1 MWSGW
6 PPGEGR
12 RGILEEA
19 WVPAST
25 GAAADAGAAAEAGSE
40 AQGSGSEAHGQRPR
54 SAQLDARSPGRR
66 RRAQALYVR
75 RTPSRSHTSAH
86 YKCRPVERT
95 HASARGIAACRGMVW
110 VTSEA
115 PGVKIRGCTLFLS
128 DGRFSIPFVS
138 MHGVQGMGGS
148 CALPQSHTS
157 AHYTAPESTVPRS
170 R

>member
-54 SAQLDARSPGRR
+54 SAQLDARSSGRR
-66 RRAQALYVR
+66 ERAQALYVR
-75 RTPSRSHTSAH
+75 RAPSRSHTSAH
-86 YKCRPVERT
+86 YSREQN
-95 HASARGIAACRGMVW
+95 ARVNIL
-110 VTSEA
+110 
-115 PGVKIRGCTLFLS
+115 K
-128 DGRFSIPFVS
+128 
-138 MHGVQGMGGS
+138 
-148 CALPQSHTS
+148 
-157 AHYTAPESTVPRS
+157 STCHVYIDMN
-170 R
+170 